1 MSTADAEDSPTAVTG
16 AREHTDVS
24 SRGLPPV
31 PALTILWHP
40 ELDRVGEVAPLTGL
54 RETASADLGRYEP
67 TFFVPG
73 SNVGRA
79 IDHETMNHS
88 AVRIALTRGGLE
100 LRPGATKKKI
110 ELNGG
115 AFEGARELS
124 QADLRQ
130 GVIVTIGSGF
140 AFCLHTVQYP
150 MIRSQHLGLLG
161 ASDAIEE
168 VRRAIARVPND
179 ETLVLL
185 RGETGTGKGLAAKAL
200 HDASDRSKG
209 PFEPVN
215 MGAINS
221 TLADSA
227 LFGHERGAFTGA
239 TAAQPGHFRA
249 AHGGTLFL
257 DEVGFIPHEVQ
268 PKLLRVIADHM
279 VQSLGST
286 RARKVDV
293 RIIAATDLVL
303 EKAVNDGRFISS
315 LYGRLT
321 NGVTIN
327 LPPLRE
333 RREDIGLLL
342 VKLLSERFGSAAEVQ
357 RIHSSSEYGQPWL
370 SSTTIA
376 SIALSALPGNVRDL
390 EGLAKN
396 LRTCIVPGSRDTH
409 TVVRE
414 RLAVLAELARPL
426 TSAAPPMGKKAPRD
440 LLAALEAAGWKRRQ
454 AMKVLN
460 ISKQTLWRALQKRPE
475 LARLLDLS
483 PRDLARGLEACAG
496 DVARLARE
504 VDVPEALLARRL
516 IGLGRR

>member
-1 MSTADAEDSPTAVTG
+1 MSSSPMG
-16 AREHTDVS
+16 RCNC
-24 SRGLPPV
+24 R
-31 PALTILWHP
+31 
-40 ELDRVGEVAPLTGL
+40 
-54 RETASADLGRYEP
+54 SAY
-67 TFFVPG
+67 
-73 SNVGRA
+73 
-79 IDHETMNHS
+79 
-88 AVRIALTRGGLE
+88 
-100 LRPGATKKKI
+100 
-110 ELNGG
+110 
-115 AFEGARELS
+115 
-124 QADLRQ
+124 
-130 GVIVTIGSGF
+130 
-140 AFCLHTVQYP
+140 
-150 MIRSQHLGLLG
+150 
-161 ASDAIEE
+161 
-168 VRRAIARVPND
+168 
-179 ETLVLL
+179 
-185 RGETGTGKGLAAKAL
+185 
-200 HDASDRSKG
+200 
-209 PFEPVN
+209 
-215 MGAINS
+215 
-221 TLADSA
+221 
-227 LFGHERGAFTGA
+227 
-239 TAAQPGHFRA
+239 FRA

-257 DEVGFIPHEVQ
+257 DEIGFMPYEVQ
-268 PKLLRVIADHM
+268 PHLLRVIADHM
-279 VQSLGST
+279 VQSLGSP

-303 EKAVNDGRFISS
+303 EKAVNDGRFVSS

-342 VKLLSERFGSAAEVQ
+342 VKLLSERFGSALELQ

-390 EGLAKN
+390 EGLAKT
-396 LRTCIVPGSRDTH
+396 LRTCIVPGARDTH

-426 TSAAPPMGKKAPRD
+426 TSAAPPMGEKAPRD
-440 LLAALEAAGWKRRQ
+440 LVAALEAACWNRRQ

-460 ISKQTLWRALQKRPE
+460 ISKQTLWRALRKRPE

-516 IGLGRR
+516 LGLGRR